1 MSVPRFADVIVP
13 RHLHRIFTYGIPDTL
28 RRSVH
33 IGSLVQVPLGASTVP
48 GVVVAF
54 PAEPPKFFAQART
67 TPLHLRDILASEE
80 TAAAGITP
88 DLLDLSRNVA
98 DYYLAPWGQCLRLIF
113 PALAAPSKPARRSR
127 KAAAKTERPPLRPET
142 PPLPATPVPSW
153 WPQFE
158 QALAEHRHETFLIE
172 GPLASRWAVLL
183 DATRA
188 ALAAGT
194 TVLIVSPEIRRA
206 AALAALGSACW
217 PERVVLLH
225 SELRPDER
233 ARRWE
238 RIGRGEADVVVGT
251 RSAVFAPLRAPGLIC
266 VDEEEASGLKEEPE
280 PHYHARAVAAMRA
293 ARHHA
298 ILLLGTAHPSIET
311 RESVGTHTTHS
322 IQTAPQ
328 THTLTPARQAAVHLV
343 DLRQMPPRT
352 LLSEAMLTGLRAAM
366 ADGSGAILFANRKG
380 FAAAL
385 HCRDC
390 GAAPA
395 CAHCTVPL
403 TLYRN
408 ASRLACRYC
417 GATQSVPD
425 TCPSCHSPRIEPVGT
440 GTERLEEELR
450 RLLPGARIGRL
461 DRETA
466 RTAEQVATL
475 RRSLT
480 DKQLDIVIGTQLLF
494 QDLPMPLVG
503 CVGIPY
509 ADAGLHRPDF
519 RSAERT
525 YQMLRDAVGLAHPDG
540 QVILQTALPD
550 HHAIAAIAHN
560 DPEKFYGQ
568 ELSFRQALGYPPFG
582 QLISLRVSGKTDAA
596 VKTAAES
603 WASALKAHANK
614 SSGAL
619 IVLGPIPA
627 SVERIRGRYRWQ
639 ILVKSS
645 SGDLARTSVRATLD
659 KMEAEKAHRGLK
671 FDVDVDPIEIG

>member
-1 MSVPRFADVIVP
+1 
-13 RHLHRIFTYGIPDTL
+13 
-28 RRSVH
+28 
-33 IGSLVQVPLGASTVP
+33 
-48 GVVVAF
+48 
-54 PAEPPKFFAQART
+54 
-67 TPLHLRDILASEE
+67 
-80 TAAAGITP
+80 
-88 DLLDLSRNVA
+88 
-98 DYYLAPWGQCLRLIF
+98 
-113 PALAAPSKPARRSR
+113 
-127 KAAAKTERPPLRPET
+127 
-142 PPLPATPVPSW
+142 
-153 WPQFE
+153 
-158 QALAEHRHETFLIE
+158 
-172 GPLASRWAVLL
+172 
-183 DATRA
+183 
-188 ALAAGT
+188 
-194 TVLIVSPEIRRA
+194 
-206 AALAALGSACW
+206 
-217 PERVVLLH
+217 
-225 SELRPDER
+225 
-233 ARRWE
+233 
-238 RIGRGEADVVVGT
+238 
-251 RSAVFAPLRAPGLIC
+251 
-266 VDEEEASGLKEEPE
+266 
-280 PHYHARAVAAMRA
+280 
-293 ARHHA
+293 
-298 ILLLGTAHPSIET
+298 
-311 RESVGTHTTHS
+311 
-322 IQTAPQ
+322 
-328 THTLTPARQAAVHLV
+328 
-343 DLRQMPPRT
+343 
-352 LLSEAMLTGLRAAM
+352 
-366 ADGSGAILFANRKG
+366 
-380 FAAAL
+380 
-385 HCRDC
+385 
-390 GAAPA
+390 
-395 CAHCTVPL
+395 
-403 TLYRN
+403 
-408 ASRLACRYC
+408 
-417 GATQSVPD
+417 
-425 TCPSCHSPRIEPVGT
+425 
-440 GTERLEEELR
+440 
-450 RLLPGARIGRL
+450 RL